1 MSFAEAGSTS
11 RTSSEHGPS
20 VKTVKNGQ
28 SAAGHV
34 RPDYDSQNTNL
45 DASSLP
51 NRPASGSPQ
60 RPKSSSSSHGS
71 PDRRRTVDD
80 LQNGL
85 VPATTKDLFARAA
98 DIMRRSND
106 MSGVMFLDASYASR
120 GSQGTSPLDTGKR
133 CQILGFAMDE
143 ESSLKGDSLPMGMTP
158 HESNFKWVL
167 DHYPNGYSLSCDTE
181 DEATFDGHIPSQ
193 SLFSSAENSREGKG
207 LQAVV
212 KDREMLSARVKK
224 LIPDFKSAL
233 FLPLWDFERGRWF
246 AGCFCWSTRTERVLD
261 GRLDLPF
268 LKAFGHSI
276 MQEVARLD
284 ATTTNQSKSTFLSS
298 LSHELRTP
306 LHGVLGSVHLM
317 RNSRLDS
324 FQSSM
329 LNAIT
334 ICGRTLLETV
344 EHLLDHAERPETRQ
358 NYSSTVSHGERSI
371 CISSERLNVQTLP
384 SEASDKPKCNVGF
397 VTEEVVETMIVG
409 ESPFDMTLETNNHE
423 ELGKDQSLNHTIA
436 RRRSRFIILDISD
449 YEGLGFSLS
458 ASSFGRIVMNLFGN
472 ALKFTETGYVHV
484 TVRSENLS
492 NDRGT
497 VVLSISDSGVGMT
510 RPFLQEKAFEPF
522 RKQNE
527 HTAGTGVG
535 LAVVRRIL
543 EDIGGTIDVTS
554 APSEGTDI
562 VLKLQLERL
571 TEEEGHEPKINP
583 LSVAMSG
590 LKGRK
595 VCVLYAG
602 SDPNDSPEQTLH
614 RETVKRYVDV
624 LTATLSNVLQ
634 VDIYNSSTWDGTDDT
649 EVVICPEISFESLQ
663 MVRDNA
669 AKAGRPC
676 PATVLVAMDLLEAET
691 IRCDARV
698 QGKQFVVETITQ
710 P

>member
-1 MSFAEAGSTS
+1 MSFAEGGSTS
-11 RTSSEHGPS
+11 RASSEHFASHSTVLHGQGTTRDEHLHNKFQNIQPDLSSQPDSGP
-20 VKTVKNGQ
+20 Q
-28 SAAGHV
+28 
-34 RPDYDSQNTNL
+34 Q
-45 DASSLP
+45 
-51 NRPASGSPQ
+51 Q
-60 RPKSSSSSHGS
+60 RPKSSSSSTSHGS
-71 PDRRRTVDD
+71 SDRQRTVDD
-80 LQNGL
+80 IQNGL
-85 VPATTKDLFARAA
+85 VPATTRDLFARAA

-106 MSGVMFLDASYASR
+106 MSGVMFMDASYASR
-120 GSQGTSPLDTGKR
+120 VSQGTTPLNTGKR
-133 CQILGFAMDE
+133 CHVLGFAME
-143 ESSLKGDSLPMGMTP
+143 EQSSLSGDALPVGMTP

-167 DHYPNGYSLSCDTE
+167 DHYPNGYSLGCDTAE
-181 DEATFDGHIPSQ
+181 DNAFSDNHLPNLSFPESLQEGQ
-193 SLFSSAENSREGKG
+193 SLE
-207 LQAVV
+207 AVV
-212 KDREMLSARVKK
+212 KDSAQLSARVKV
-224 LIPDFKSAL
+224 LIPNFKSAL

-284 ATTTNQSKSTFLSS
+284 AMSTNQAKTTFLSS

-317 RNSRLDS
+317 KNSRLDS
-324 FQSSM
+324 FQSTM

-358 NYSSTVSHGERSI
+358 NYSSTVSHSENSI
-371 CISSERLNVQTLP
+371 CISSEKLNLQPLP
-384 SEASDKPKCNVGF
+384 TERSEISKCNVGF
-397 VTEEVVETMIVG
+397 VAEEVVETMIVG
-409 ESPFDMTLETNNHE
+409 ESPFDITLETNGYD
-423 ELGKDQSLNHTIA
+423 ELGKDQSVNHTIA
-436 RRRSRFIILDISD
+436 KRRSRSIILDISD
-449 YEGLGFSLS
+449 YRGLGFCLS

-472 ALKFTETGYVHV
+472 ALKFTESGFVHL
-484 TVRSENLS
+484 TVRSEDLS
-492 NDRGT
+492 DDKGT

-510 RPFLQEKAFEPF
+510 PQFLQEKAFEPF
-522 RKQNE
+522 CKQNE

-535 LAVVRRIL
+535 LSVVRRIL
-543 EDIGGTIDVTS
+543 EDIGGKIDVTS
-554 APSEGTDI
+554 APSEGTEI

-583 LSVAMSG
+583 LPVAMSG

-595 VCVLYAG
+595 VCILHAG

-614 RETVKRYVDV
+614 KQTIKRYVDV

-634 VDIYNSSTWDGTDDT
+634 VNIYNSSTWDGTDDT

-663 MVRDNA
+663 MVRHNA

-676 PATVLVAMDLLEAET
+676 PATILVAMDLLEAET
-691 IRCDARV
+691 LRCDARV
-698 QGKQFVVETITQ
+698 HGKQFVVETITQ